1 MTKKSRSSQLS
12 KRTFIITLAVLALVI
27 GGAACTPSANS
38 APTTAP
44 VIASQRITPL
54 EYMNEFGDGTSHLLV
69 DVRTPEEFASGHI
82 QNAVNIPVETL
93 QTRLDEVPGGVPVV
107 VYCRS
112 GNRSASAA
120 QILVE
125 NGFQQVYDLGGIKDW
140 VALGLPIQ

>member
-1 MTKKSRSSQLS
+1 MTKKSRSPQPS

-27 GGAACTPSANS
+27 GGAACTPTANS
-38 APTTAP
+38 STATAP
-44 VIASQRITPL
+44 VIASQPITPL
-54 EYMNEFGDGTSHLLV
+54 EYQNEFGGDTPHLLV
-69 DVRTPEEFASGHI
+69 DVRTPEEFASSHI

-93 QTRLDEVPGGVPVV
+93 QTRLDEVPGGIPVV

>member
-1 MTKKSRSSQLS
+1 MKKKSRSSQPS
-12 KRTFIITLAVLALVI
+12 KRTIIITLAVLVLII
-27 GGAACTPSANS
+27 GGAAWISTANY

-54 EYMNEFGDGTSHLLV
+54 EYQNQFGDGTQHLLI

-93 QTRLDEVPGGVPVV
+93 QTRLDEVPGGTSVA

-125 NGFQQVYDLGGIKDW
+125 NGYQQVYDLGGIKDW